1 MPADLAPGDVSQT
14 KQTPDSADPVVV
26 FEDVSIIFDI
36 KPVLQN
42 ISFTVCRGETR
53 IILGPA
59 GGGKSVLMKLANG
72 LIRPDSGTICVFGE
86 DVTRMRETDLFKL
99 RARIGM
105 VFQESALFDSLSVED
120 NVAYRLHE
128 DRVPEEEAHKRVVEA
143 LQFVE
148 LENTI
153 AKFPSELSGGMRRR
167 VSIARAIIA
176 KPDLILYDS
185 PTGGLDPITST
196 TIIDLVIKQ
205 RDVSHTTSLLITHRL
220 QDAFLLA
227 RNRFNQQTGK
237 KELFPFGVRVD
248 VYGFGDLIC
257 CKPGWGI
264 GLVQA
269 CSGTDHAR
277 RKLKILTECKW
288 EFSEWKASG
297 GRVLLIS
304 WTKKGAIGERKLWE
318 ARLKELV

>member
-1 MPADLAPGDVSQT
+1 MPADIAPANTFQAQQGPGSGE
-14 KQTPDSADPVVV
+14 AIVV
-26 FEDVSIIFDI
+26 FEDVSITFDV

-42 ISFTVCRGETR
+42 ISFTVYHGETR

-72 LIRPDSGTICVFGE
+72 LIRPDSGTIRVFGE
-86 DVTRMRETDLFKL
+86 DITRMPETELFKL

-128 DRVPEEEAHKRVVEA
+128 EQVPEEEAHRRVIEA
-143 LQFVE
+143 LRFVE

-153 AKFPSELSGGMRRR
+153 SKFPSELSGGMRRR
-167 VSIARAIIA
+167 VSIARAIITN
-176 KPDLILYDS
+176 PDLILYDS

-227 RNRFNQQTGK
+227 RNRFSPQTGK
-237 KELFPFGVRVD
+237 VEPIPNGGVDESTKFLVLNEGKVVFDGTTEELVHTSDP
-248 VYGFGDLIC
+248 
-257 CKPGWGI
+257 W
-264 GLVQA
+264 
-269 CSGTDHAR
+269 
-277 RKLKILTECKW
+277 
-288 EFSEWKASG
+288 
-297 GRVLLIS
+297 
-304 WTKKGAIGERKLWE
+304 
-318 ARLKELV
+318 LKEYLS